1 MAKLCPKGKAAAK
14 RKFKVYPSAYA
25 NMYASGVC
33 SGKITPGG
41 KRQKK
46 NEGGPIVSGSTNLRK
61 TFRQLKEP
69 VKSAMTRVKGPA
81 GDNARKMFDLK
92 SKQYEKL
99 KDIKEK
105 KSTRSTR
112 RKKMMGGGR
121 MMPDRV
127 MLKSGGMCKLASKG
141 KGRAYGKNS

>member
-1 MAKLCPKGKAAAK
+1 MAKLCPKGKVAAK

-46 NEGGPIVSGSTNLRK
+46 NEGGSVVSGSTNLRK
-61 TFRQLKEP
+61 TFRELKEP
-69 VKSAMTRVKGPA
+69 VKSAMTRVKSPA
-81 GDNARKMFDLK
+81 GDHARKMFDLK

-99 KDIKEK
+99 KAIKEK
-105 KSTRSTR
+105 RKSRPKRT
-112 RKKMMGGGR
+112 KMMGGGR

-141 KGRAYGKNS
+141 RGRAYGKNS

>member
-1 MAKLCPKGKAAAK
+1 MAKLCAKGKAAAK

-46 NEGGPIVSGSTNLRK
+46 NDGGPVVSGSTNLRK
-61 TFRQLKEP
+61 TFRELKEP
-69 VKSAMTRVKGPA
+69 VKSPMTKVKSKA
-81 GDNARKMFDLK
+81 GDDARKIFDLK

-99 KDIKEK
+99 KAIKEK
-105 KSTRSTR
+105 QKPRGKRT
-112 RKKMMGGGR
+112 KMMGGGR

>member
-61 TFRQLKEP
+61 TFRKLKEP
-69 VKSAMTRVKGPA
+69 VKTAMTRAPTKSGA
-81 GDNARKMFDLK
+81 LARKIYHEQVK
-92 SKQYEKL
+92 NYEKL
-99 KDIKEK
+99 KAIKEK
-105 KSTRSTR
+105 QKPRGKRT
-112 RKKMMGGGR
+112 KMMGGGLMTR
-121 MMPDRV
+121 PMY
-127 MLKSGGMCKLASKG
+127 KGGGLCTKG
-141 KGRAYGKNS
+141 MGRAYGKNS